1 MGRRKKNIMAEAP
14 KERFS
19 HEEMEQKVFSKKIL
33 TGKEVLDRLD
43 ESAFLL
49 NIAEKGI
56 GLLTEHSNQFNQL
69 IFIADGEGCL
79 IHVLA
84 NEQLQE
90 KLKTNYLIAGTF
102 PDEDSILAKA
112 IGCAII
118 DSKTTRVDGKSL
130 VHPYNEEWSAV
141 GAPIIDGNGESI
153 GAIVLVVEKS
163 NTSDHSILLMNVV
176 SDLIHQ
182 NFIFIT
188 KESGYHNVNDYHIAV
203 FNQHPFANL
212 TVDSNGI
219 ITNIS
224 RQAAIYFGVIE
235 SEIIGSDIT
244 NILPLWEEIWSKI
257 LQGFKIENINVDL
270 INVPGTSDYLL
281 SVAPVILPDTTIN
294 GSILAFR
301 DLKKVYNV
309 VNRFTGNWAS
319 YHFDDLIGVSAP
331 FKKAVELAK
340 KIATETSPIL
350 ISGDV
355 GIGKEVFAQAIH
367 NASIRSENG
376 FVKMSLQTIPHN
388 EIECELFGFEEG
400 VFPGIKR
407 VAQPGKF
414 ELAHGGSLYLDEINL
429 LPLVLQDKLL
439 SVIRKGVITRV
450 GGNRQIKVDVRVI
463 ASSSIDLRNLI
474 QEGKFKLD
482 LFYILTENPL
492 AIPPLRERRYDVP
505 LFIKY
510 YLEVKAREQGKQEP
524 VLPKKIVRILARY
537 EWPQNVREL
546 AKFIDFVVS
555 VDGNIGADVKNEREF
570 KKKYLFSQQREA
582 VDSIL
587 AIEEIEHEAI
597 INALT
602 IMKGNMSKAAR
613 KLGISRNTLYLK
625 CKRYGIDI

>member
-1 MGRRKKNIMAEAP
+1 MGRRKKSTVAELK

-19 HEEMEQKVFSKKIL
+19 HEEMEKKVFSKKIL
-33 TGKEVLDRLD
+33 TGKEVQERLG

-49 NIAEKGI
+49 SLAEKGMH
-56 GLLTEHSNQFNQL
+56 LLAEYSAPLNQL

-79 IHVLA
+79 IKVLG
-84 NEQLQE
+84 NEQLLG
-90 KLKTNYLIAGTF
+90 KLNANFLIAGTF
-102 PDEDSILAKA
+102 PEEDSILAKA
-112 IGCAII
+112 LGGAII
-118 DSKTTRVDGKSL
+118 DCKTTRVDGKSL
-130 VHPYNEEWSAV
+130 VQPYAEEWSAV
-141 GAPIIDGNGESI
+141 GAPIKDENGESI
-153 GAIVLVVEKS
+153 GAIVFVVAKT
-163 NTSDHSILLMNVV
+163 NICDHTMLLMSVV
-176 SDLIHQ
+176 SDLIWQ
-182 NFIFIT
+182 NFMFFN
-188 KESGYHNVNDYHIAV
+188 KECVNQSINDYHVAV
-203 FNQHPFANL
+203 FNQHPFANI
-212 TVDSNGI
+212 TVDNQGV

-235 SEIIGSDIT
+235 GEILGSNIS
-244 NILPLWEEIWSKI
+244 NILPLWEEIWPKI
-257 LQGFKIENINVDL
+257 LLGIKVENINVDL
-270 INVPGTSDYLL
+270 INIPGISDYLL

-294 GSILAFR
+294 GAILALR
-301 DLKKVYNV
+301 DLKKVNNV

-331 FKKAVELAK
+331 FKKALELAK
-340 KIATETSPIL
+340 KIATETSPVL
-350 ISGDV
+350 ISGEV

-367 NASIRSENG
+367 NASVRSDNG
-376 FVKMSLQTIPHN
+376 FVKMSLQTIPQN

-414 ELAHGGSLYLDEINL
+414 ELAHGGSIYLDEINL
-429 LPLVLQDKLL
+429 LPLALQDKLL

-450 GGNRQIKVDVRVI
+450 GGHKQIKIDVRVI
-463 ASSSIDLRNLI
+463 ASSSKDLRSLI

-492 AIPPLRERRYDVP
+492 AIPPLKERKHDVP

-582 VDSIL
+582 VDSIM
-587 AIEEIEHEAI
+587 AIEDIEHKAI
-597 INALT
+597 VDALT

>member
-1 MGRRKKNIMAEAP
+1 MGRRKKSTVAETT

-19 HEEMEQKVFSKKIL
+19 HEEMEKKVFSKKIL
-33 TGKEVLDRLD
+33 TGKEVQERLD
-43 ESAFLL
+43 ESVSLL
-49 NIAEKGI
+49 SIVEKGI
-56 GLLTEHSNQFNQL
+56 HLLTEYSNPLNQL

-79 IHVLA
+79 IQVLG
-84 NEQLQE
+84 NEQLLG
-90 KLKTNYLIAGTF
+90 KLEANFLIAGTF
-102 PDEDSILAKA
+102 PNEDSILAKA
-112 IGCAII
+112 VGGAII
-118 DSKTTRVDGKSL
+118 DCKTTRVDGKSL
-130 VHPYNEEWSAV
+130 VQPNAEEWSAV
-141 GAPIIDGNGESI
+141 GTPIRDIGGEAI
-153 GAIVLVVEKS
+153 GAIVFVVAKPAIC
-163 NTSDHSILLMNVV
+163 DHTMLLMNVV
-176 SDLIHQ
+176 SDLIYQ
-182 NFIFIT
+182 NFTFIK
-188 KESGYHNVNDYHIAV
+188 KEAACQAANDYHVAV

-212 TVDSNGI
+212 TVDNHGI

-224 RQAAIYFGVIE
+224 RQAAMYFGVVE
-235 SEIIGSDIT
+235 SEIMGT
-244 NILPLWEEIWSKI
+244 NIADILPRWREIWSRI
-257 LQGFKIENINVDL
+257 SQGIKVENINVDL
-270 INVPGTSDYLL
+270 INIPGVSDYLL

-294 GSILAFR
+294 GAVLALR
-301 DLKKVYNV
+301 DLKKVNNV

-331 FKKAVELAK
+331 FKKALELAK

-350 ISGDV
+350 ISGEV

-367 NASIRSENG
+367 NASVRSENG
-376 FVKMSLQTIPHN
+376 FVKMSLQTVPQN

-414 ELAHGGSLYLDEINL
+414 ELAHGGTLYLDEINL
-429 LPLVLQDKLL
+429 LPLALQDKLL

-450 GGNRQIKVDVRVI
+450 GGDKQIKVDVRVI
-463 ASSSIDLRNLI
+463 AASSKDLRNLI

-492 AIPPLRERRYDVP
+492 AIPPLRERKHDVP
-505 LFIKY
+505 LFINY
-510 YLEVKAREQGKQEP
+510 YLQVKAREQGKPEP

-546 AKFIDFVVS
+546 SKFIEFAVS

-582 VDSIL
+582 VDSIR

-597 INALT
+597 IVALK